1 MGEMIVE
8 IMRAK
13 SEVPHSTPG
22 EYLGPYASGAPAIMI
37 SAAARMGVPAGIIGG
52 VGRDAF
58 GDVIVNRLTGCG
70 VDCSSLTELMMSD
83 RCGFAGDQI
92 MFSSNDTPEKEFK
105 LSLIHI

>member
-1 MGEMIVE
+1 MKSIWTMGEMIVE

-58 GDVIVNRLTGCG
+58 GDVIVNRLTGRKRG
-70 VDCSSLTELMMSD
+70 D
-83 RCGFAGDQI
+83 RFGFRHVPRRRLPRVYLPHQRNCR
-92 MFSSNDTPEKEFK
+92 S
-105 LSLIHI
+105 

>member
-1 MGEMIVE
+1 MKSIWTMGEMIVE

-70 VDCSSLTELMMSD
+70 D
-83 RCGFAGDQI
+83 RFGFRHVPRRRLPRVYLPHQRNCR
-92 MFSSNDTPEKEFK
+92 S
-105 LSLIHI
+105 